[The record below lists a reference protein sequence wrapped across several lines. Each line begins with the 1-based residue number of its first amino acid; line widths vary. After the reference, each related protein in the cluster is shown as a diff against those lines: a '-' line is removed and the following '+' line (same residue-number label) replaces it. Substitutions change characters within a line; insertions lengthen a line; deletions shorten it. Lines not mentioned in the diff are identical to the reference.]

1 MNLKYC
7 LRDPQP
13 EVRNLIIVPTRNS
26 LQETHNSSLY
36 ENI

>member
-1 MNLKYC
+1 MEFKYY
-7 LRDPQP
+7 LRDRQP

-26 LQETHNSSLY
+26 LQETHSSSLY

>member
-1 MNLKYC
+1 MDLKYY

-26 LQETHNSSLY
+26 LQETYSSSLH